1 MTDLLGQDNTE
12 PRQVALHD
20 LPQLI
25 RQWAHELGFQAVAIS
40 DAKVDDDAEHL
51 RTWLDKH
58 YHGEM
63 SYMAEHAALRAEPA
77 LLEPGTIRCISLRM
91 DYLDGDA
98 ANPIEV
104 LDNPDKAYISR
115 YALGRDYHKLLRKRI
130 AQLAKRIKAAVPE
143 AAGRAFVDSAPVLE
157 RALAQRAGMGWIG
170 KNTMLIN
177 DKAGSWF
184 FLGELY
190 TNLALPV
197 DEPQKTTHC
206 GSCQAC
212 LPACPT
218 GAIVAPFQVD
228 GRRCISYLTIELKGT
243 IPESFRTAMGN
254 RVFGCDDCQLVCP
267 WNKFA
272 GSSLED
278 DFKPRHGLDNSD
290 LAELFLWDEETFL
303 ANTEGSAIRRIGYA
317 RWLRNLAVGLGNA
330 KNSSKAI
337 AALQARISYPD
348 EIVQE
353 HVHWALAQHG
363 ITPE

>member
-1 MTDLLGQDNTE
+1 MTDHSGQDNTE
-12 PRQVALHD
+12 QAQISLSD

-25 RQWAHELGFQAVAIS
+25 RQWAQELGFQAVAIS
-40 DAKVDDDAEHL
+40 DAKVDEDAEHL
-51 RTWLDKH
+51 RAWLNKQ

-63 SYMAEHAALRAEPA
+63 NYMAEHAALRAEPS

-91 DYLDGDA
+91 DYLDRA
-98 ANPIEV
+98 ATNPLAV
-104 LDNPDKAYISR
+104 LENSEKAYISR

-130 AQLAKRIKAAVPE
+130 AQLAKRIKDAVPT

-170 KNTMLIN
+170 KNSMLIN

-197 DEPQKTTHC
+197 DEPQRTTHC

-228 GRRCISYLTIELKGT
+228 ARRCISYLTIELKGA
-243 IPESFRTAMGN
+243 IPEALRTAMGN

-272 GSSLED
+272 GSALED
-278 DFKPRHGLDNSD
+278 DFTARHGLDNSD
-290 LAELFLWDEETFL
+290 LADLFLWDEATFL

-330 KNSSKAI
+330 KHSSKVI
-337 AALQARISYPD
+337 AALQARATYPD
-348 EIVQE
+348 DMVQE
-353 HVHWALAQHG
+353 HVRWALTQHG
-363 ITPE
+363 VIP